1 VPLAF
6 DDRSALAVAI
16 AIGEC
21 TLSIGFAVVKFT
33 GIDIAIGKPESAYAV
48 SKPKKHAFG

>member
-1 VPLAF
+1 VPLAL
-6 DDRSALAVAI
+6 RYCSAIAVAVT
-16 AIGEC
+16 IGKS